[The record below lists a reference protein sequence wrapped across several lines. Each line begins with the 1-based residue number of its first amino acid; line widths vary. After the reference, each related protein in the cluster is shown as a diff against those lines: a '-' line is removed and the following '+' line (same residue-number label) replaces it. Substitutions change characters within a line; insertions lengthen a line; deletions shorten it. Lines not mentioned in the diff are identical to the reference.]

1 MAQPMLSAGANGLPD
16 ADDAVKAAASAK
28 AVKMISGIFV
38 VGHAISFGIA
48 FAIYKL
54 GDTSTYDRAAK
65 AAFNAD
71 GSGVGA
77 YAFFSAVVWSMLTWW
92 LNMYPLIPKGR
103 VMLKEKQMRSNMYI
117 YQVASSPPSEQPQ
130 CVLLDES
137 GDVGQYNRANRSM
150 HHFTEWTGGV
160 LFTSLCS
167 INVYPFPVFILIVLL
182 AIGRVLHQNGYS
194 TGGYGKHAP
203 GFALFIV
210 SYLTIEKLCLIA
222 GVRQL
227 MQS

>member
-1 MAQPMLSAGANGLPD
+1 MTQPLMSGGTNGLPV
-16 ADDAVKAAASAK
+16 ADEAEKTKAK
-28 AVKMISGIFV
+28 AKSVKMVSGIFII
-38 VGHAISFGIA
+38 GHALTFGIA

-54 GDTSTYDRAAK
+54 GNTSKYDSAAK

-71 GSGVGA
+71 GSGAGA
-77 YAFFSAVVWSMLTWW
+77 YAFFSAVVYSMLTWW
-92 LNMYPLIPKGR
+92 LNFYPLIPKAQ
-103 VMLKEKQMRSNMYI
+103 VMLQNKTIRSNMYI
-117 YQVASSPPSEQPQ
+117 YRVDSEQPQ
-130 CVLLDES
+130 AVLLDES
-137 GDVGQYNRANRSM
+137 GDVGRYNRANRSM

-167 INVYPFPVFILIVLL
+167 INVYPFPVFILIVVL
-182 AIGRVLHQNGYS
+182 AIGRVWHQSSYS
-194 TGGYGKHAP
+194 SGGYGKHAG
-203 GFALFIV
+203 GFMLAFV

>member
-1 MAQPMLSAGANGLPD
+1 MAQPLMSAEANGLPV
-16 ADDAVKAAASAK
+16 ADEAEKTKASART
-28 AVKMISGIFV
+28 VKMVSIMFV
-38 VGHAISFGIA
+38 VGHALSFGIA

-54 GDTSTYDRAAK
+54 GSTSKYDSAAK

-71 GSGVGA
+71 GSGAGA

-92 LNMYPLIPKGR
+92 LNMYPLIPKAR
-103 VMLKEKQMRSNMYI
+103 VMLANKQIRSNMYI
-117 YQVASSPPSEQPQ
+117 YQVNSSPPSEQPQ
-130 CVLLDES
+130 GVLLDES
-137 GDVGQYNRANRSM
+137 GDVGMYNRANRSM
-150 HHFTEWTGGV
+150 HHFTEWAGGV

-182 AIGRVLHQNGYS
+182 AIGRILHQNGYS

-203 GFALFIV
+203 GFALATV